1 MEGRERHEDA
11 EAEEQRQ
18 KDLYL
23 VAGLIGEAGYLEHIK
38 CIYACFRPGGE
49 VQRKEPEKGYH
60 RAKAQVKGQVHRG
73 VFPVRAAPY
82 AYERIH
88 GDDREFVEQ
97 EEEHEVQ
104 GHENAVDSG
113 NKKEEKHVMFSYPVL
128 YADPRDEN
136 AGEDDDGGKQHH
148 RDADAVDA
156 EVVRDAER
164 LHPLYLFDELEAAL
178 HLVINEQEV
187 EGEREAC
194 GRGRDRNAPYESDSR
209 VVNEKEEYD
218 RRERRK
224 HYK

>member
-104 GHENAVDSG
+104 GHENA
-113 NKKEEKHVMFSYPVL
+113 
-128 YADPRDEN
+128 
-136 AGEDDDGGKQHH
+136 GEDDDGGKQHH
-148 RDADAVDA
+148 RDAYAVDA

-164 LHPLYLFDELEAAL
+164 LHPLYLFEELEAAL